1 MLAVAAKEIE
11 MGKYTRVFG
20 TIVVVAVILA
30 TQLNGCGA
38 DQDFV
43 VSEATPTVERL
54 VVVTEAAAVASLT
67 ATETA
72 TAVATLTATATS
84 SPTHTA
90 VPTETPTASPTMTP
104 VPTVVPTLTAEPTA
118 TAVIIEVIP
127 TLAVELMGCP
137 PPVGGD

>member
-54 VVVTEAAAVASLT
+54 VVVTETPVI
-67 ATETA
+67 EPTA

-84 SPTHTA
+84 SPTHMA
-90 VPTETPTASPTMTP
+90 VPTETPTASPTVTP

-118 TAVIIEVIP
+118 TAVIVEVIP